1 MNLGQPHFAEPA
13 WLWLA
18 LIGPLVAWGLFRF
31 AARQRQRQLA
41 SFAAAELLPGLLR
54 SHSPA
59 RRAVKHALVVL
70 AVMLMAMALARPQWG
85 QQAETGRTLGEDIVF
100 ILDASKSMLAPDVQP
115 SRLQRAKYAI
125 LDFVERHGRGRI
137 GLVAFSGQAFL
148 QCPLTSDYDAF
159 REALMSVDERTIV
172 VPGTDIGAALREGAS
187 AMEKTSRRKVLVLIT
202 DGEDLNDGLDYS
214 RGAGVSRAKAL
225 AEDRVVVFTLGVG
238 TPAGATIQYID
249 ERGVP
254 SVVRDSKGDPVRSRL
269 DEKTLREIAVA
280 TRGAYEP
287 LGALGEG
294 MTRVRQAVET
304 SASLTNLVPARKLG
318 VDRFGW
324 FLAPAL
330 ALLVIESLLGTR
342 RRPATTSQ
350 PVP

>member
-31 AARQRQRQLA
+31 AARQRQQQLA

-85 QQAETGRTLGEDIVF
+85 QQAEAGRTLGEDIVF

-159 REALMSVDERTIV
+159 RDALAAVDERTIPV
-172 VPGTDIGAALREGAS
+172 GGTDIGRALDEAAK
-187 AMEKTSRRKVLVLIT
+187 AMERTSRRKVMVLLT
-202 DGEDLNDGLDYS
+202 DGEDLE
-214 RGAGVSRAKAL
+214 AGGVAKAKAL
-225 AEDRVVVFTLGVG
+225 AADKVVVFTLGVG

-254 SVVRDSKGDPVRSRL
+254 SVVRDSKGEPVRSRL